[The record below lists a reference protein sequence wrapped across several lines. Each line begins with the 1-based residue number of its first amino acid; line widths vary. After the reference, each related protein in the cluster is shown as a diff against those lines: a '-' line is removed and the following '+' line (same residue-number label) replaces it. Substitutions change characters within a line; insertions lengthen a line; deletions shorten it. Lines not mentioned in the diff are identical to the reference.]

1 MNKKLLSAF
10 ALAISM
16 TFSFS
21 AAIEG
26 TWKTIDDITHQPKAL
41 VKIQRT
47 GNTYSGTITYL
58 FPGAMKICTMCSGQ
72 NKNRPILNLVILK
85 GLKDVGNN
93 AYENGRL
100 FDPESGRTYSGS
112 AQLLNR

>member
-47 GNTYSGTITYL
+47 GNTLSLIH
-58 FPGAMKICTMCSGQ
+58 I
-72 NKNRPILNLVILK
+72 
-85 GLKDVGNN
+85 
-93 AYENGRL
+93 
-100 FDPESGRTYSGS
+100 
-112 AQLLNR
+112 